1 MKKPI
6 VLPLIIAL
14 CTLLSGCIVDDGYH
28 HSLSN
33 LQIQMIAI
41 GGAIGVG
48 LFLGLSARSGLLHT
62 LPLPAAVG
70 RLAQISYSVFLVHFP
85 LSLLVNAA
93 VTGFFPANPVI
104 NAIGM
109 IAALALSIAGGEQFY
124 RRVES
129 RNLPTRTRLLFPA
142 GVVAGGWLAALA
154 ATNLGG

>member
-1 MKKPI
+1 M
-6 VLPLIIAL
+6 
-14 CTLLSGCIVDDGYH
+14 
-28 HSLSN
+28 
-33 LQIQMIAI
+33 
-41 GGAIGVG
+41 

-93 VTGFFPANPVI
+93 VSGFFPANPVV

-109 IAALALSIAGGEQFY
+109 IIALVLSIAGGEQFY

-129 RNLPTRTRLLFPA
+129 RDLPTRTRLLFPA